1 MTHLTCLRAISAV
14 ALGGVAVLSP
24 AVLVANFD
32 SLIEGAEAYT
42 TLVDG
47 GITFSDIYRNQGG
60 PDFFVIEDASSGGLA
75 GFSSPNTLASG
86 GYSPGN
92 TYAFSAFGGMTF
104 TAGPARSAGLDM
116 WVFPLNLGG
125 NTVTLSGYLGAN
137 LVDSVSVTHP
147 NSFTILHNRLELPD
161 DDYDRFTVTSTGP
174 SAMGDSF
181 ILFDN
186 ITVDAVPEPAS
197 LAILGLGGLLVMRR
211 RSRK

>member
-1 MTHLTCLRAISAV
+1 MTHLKYVRAVSTMAFGMIAT
-14 ALGGVAVLSP
+14 LSP

-47 GITFSDIYRNQGG
+47 GITFTDIYRNQGG
-60 PDFFVIEDASSGGLA
+60 PDYFVIEDASSGGLT
-75 GFSSPNTLASG
+75 GLSSPNALASG
-86 GYSPGN
+86 GYSPGPN
-92 TYAFSAFGGMTF
+92 YAFSAFGGMTF
-104 TAGPARSAGLDM
+104 SAGDARSAGLDL

-125 NTVTLSGYLGAN
+125 NTVTLSGYLGN
-137 LVDSVSVTHP
+137 TLVDFVSVTHP
-147 NSFTILHNRLELPD
+147 NSFSILHNRLELPD

-197 LAILGLGGLLVMRR
+197 LTALALGGLLTMRR
-211 RSRK
+211 RRR